1 MKASQAA
8 QRKVYL
14 PVFVNV
20 FAFDS
25 LRQHVLVRHP
35 SLELLVVRKME
46 KGPPPPQNVGFSR
59 EMGLQS

>member
-35 SLELLVVRKME
+35 SLELLVGAEDGEGASAPTECRV
-46 KGPPPPQNVGFSR
+46 
-59 EMGLQS
+59 